1 MSNKL
6 STEQKQKLKK
16 YAVFALMAVVFAGCM
31 WLIFA
36 PSEADKAKGQQGV
49 GFNTDIPDPD
59 SGGLIGDKKDAYVQ
73 EQMDNKQKDRMQSLQ
88 GYMDMLGQETGNGKE
103 TDGMPGGISL
113 NDETETLSSG
123 IRQGQQKEKPKPIGN
138 SVSAYRDINKTLGN
152 FYEQPASDP
161 EKEELKRKLEELEAK
176 IDEKDSK
183 QSVMDEQV
191 ALMEKSYELAA
202 KYMPQGQAGNT
213 QSGEGLGKRIA
224 NGTVK
229 SANSGNSNS
238 NDKTK
243 ITPIRQ
249 IHNPAVSALAQSL
262 GSEELFRMYD
272 QPRNTG
278 FNTVGGETAVSEKNT
293 ISAVIHD
300 DQTIVDGQ
308 TTRLRLTEPLLAGT
322 TLIPEN
328 TILTGMAKLQGERLG
343 ILISSIEYQGTVVPV
358 GMSVYDS
365 DGQQGIC
372 IPGSLEMN
380 AAKEI
385 MANMGGSVGSSF
397 TMTES
402 TGAQLTSDLTKG
414 AIQGLSTYMQKKI
427 RQVKVHLKSGYKV
440 MLMPEAD

>member
-6 STEQKQKLKK
+6 STEQNQKLKK

-59 SGGLIGDKKDAYVQ
+59 GGGLIGDKKDAYVQ

-88 GYMDMLGQETGNGKE
+88 GYMDMLGQETGTGKE
-103 TDGMPGGISL
+103 TDEMPGGISL
-113 NDETETLSSG
+113 DDETGTPAAN
-123 IRQGQQKEKPKPIGN
+123 GQQPERKAPISN
-138 SVSAYRDINKTLGN
+138 SVSAYRDINRTLGN
-152 FYEQPASDP
+152 FYEQPESDP
-161 EKEELKRKLEELEAK
+161 EKEEMKKRLEELEAK
-176 IDEKDSK
+176 INEKDTK
-183 QSVMDEQV
+183 QSAMDEQV

-202 KYMPQGQAGNT
+202 RYMPQGQAGNT

-224 NGTVK
+224 GGTGK
-229 SANSGNSNS
+229 STGSG
-238 NDKTK
+238 KTK
-243 ITPIRQ
+243 IAPVRQ
-249 IHNPAVSALAQSL
+249 IHNQAVSALAQSL

-272 QPRNTG
+272 QPHNTG

-300 DQTIVDGQ
+300 DQTLVDGQ
-308 TTRLRLTEPLLAGT
+308 AVRLRLTEPLLAGT

-380 AAKEI
+380 AAKE
-385 MANMGGSVGSSF
+385 MLANMGGSVGSSF

-414 AIQGLSTYMQKKI
+414 AIQGLSAYMQKKI